1 MGERVKW
8 LEAAAKCFDLM
19 YTGGA
24 EQISVTA
31 KKEQSAPII
40 SAREKMSHALSLVSA
55 GAWPVYCRRMYVGAR
70 PGCCRMCHPSPMF
83 GVAYVG
89 NCPGV

>member
-8 LEAAAKCFDLM
+8 LEAAAKYFDLM

-31 KKEQSAPII
+31 KKDRPALII
-40 SAREKMSHALSLVSA
+40 SAQEREK
-55 GAWPVYCRRMYVGAR
+55 R
-70 PGCCRMCHPSPMF
+70 
-83 GVAYVG
+83 
-89 NCPGV
+89 

>member
-1 MGERVKW
+1 MGERVEW

-31 KKEQSAPII
+31 KKEQPAPII
-40 SAREKMSHALSLVSA
+40 SAQEREK
-55 GAWPVYCRRMYVGAR
+55 R
-70 PGCCRMCHPSPMF
+70 
-83 GVAYVG
+83 
-89 NCPGV
+89 